1 MTLTPAGPNACPF
14 VALAEDRD
22 SRSSQPDQ
30 AHRCY
35 AEDRPEPRSLAHQRT
50 YCLTR
55 EYSVC
60 PIFLDWAGRLA
71 AHRVG
76 PVQHPFAAGMDDT
89 DGVGY
94 EQAPDR
100 YGRGRDAGP
109 ADGLWAASV
118 EGIDAG
124 SRASAGVG
132 AGRAAGLAGLGR
144 PEFVRELAAP
154 ERAGLGSRG
163 LIAPGEVEEIDERG
177 RLLGRERAAVGPGD
191 EGRSA
196 VSLPLLS
203 QVQRDAL
210 GSRARAFGERARIFG
225 DRARNFGGRE
235 VAPTWIPRHA
245 SEDYPDLR
253 VPRGL
258 PSISPMLL
266 AVIAL
271 LVAAAAILIVPGL
284 LGDNGAQPTQ
294 APGGAASSASP
305 SPSGSASAQPT
316 PDSGRLPA
324 RNYRVK
330 RGDTLASIARKFGIT
345 QRRLLRANPAITDPD
360 QIKVGDRIRIPARPA
375 PTATPTATPAP

>member
-76 PVQHPFAAGMDDT
+76 PVQHPFAAGLDDRAG
-89 DGVGY
+89 DGY
-94 EQAPDR
+94 ERPPDR
-100 YGRGRDAGP
+100 YGRGGDSGLP
-109 ADGLWAASV
+109 SEGLWAASA
-118 EGIDAG
+118 EGMAAG

-144 PEFVRELAAP
+144 PEFGRDLEAGQ
-154 ERAGLGSRG
+154 RAGLGSRG
-163 LIAPGEVEEIDERG
+163 LIAPDELEEIDETG
-177 RLLGRERAAVGPGD
+177 RLLDRERSAVGPGG
-191 EGRSA
+191 GRAA

-271 LVAAAAILIVPGL
+271 MVAAAAILIVPGL
-284 LGDNGAQPTQ
+284 LGGDGAQPSQ
-294 APGGAASSASP
+294 APGAASSASP
-305 SPSGSASAQPT
+305 SPSSSLSAQPT
-316 PDSGRLPA
+316 PGSGRLPA
-324 RNYRVK
+324 RNYTVK
-330 RGDTLASIARKFGIT
+330 PGETLASIARKFGIT
-345 QRRLLRANPAITDPD
+345 QRRLLRANPKITNPD
-360 QIKVGDRIRIPARPA
+360 RIRVGDRIRIPSRRA
-375 PTATPTATPAP
+375 PTATPAP

>member
-22 SRSSQPDQ
+22 SRASQPDQ

-60 PIFLDWAGRLA
+60 PIFLDWASRLA

-76 PVQHPFAAGMDDT
+76 PVQHPFAASLDDR
-89 DGVGY
+89 DGDGH
-94 EQAPDR
+94 ERPPDR
-100 YGRGRDAGP
+100 YGRGAEPGL
-109 ADGLWAASV
+109 ASDGIWAA
-118 EGIDAG
+118 EGRAAG
-124 SRASAGVG
+124 TRAGAGVG

-144 PEFVRELAAP
+144 PEFGRDLDTH

-163 LIAPGEVEEIDERG
+163 LIAPDELEEIDESG
-177 RLLGRERAAVGPGD
+177 RLLDRERAAVGPGE
-191 EGRSA
+191 EGRAA

-235 VAPTWIPRHA
+235 VPPSWIPRHA
-245 SEDYPDLR
+245 SEDYPDIR

-284 LGDNGAQPTQ
+284 LGDNGEQPSQ

-305 SPSGSASAQPT
+305 SPSGSVSAQPS
-316 PDSGRLPA
+316 PASGRLPA

-330 RGDTLASIARKFGIT
+330 RGDTLASIARRFGIS
-345 QRRLLRANPAITDPD
+345 QRRLLRANPKITDPD

-375 PTATPTATPAP
+375 PTATPVP

>member
-22 SRSSQPDQ
+22 TRSSQPDQ

-76 PVQHPFAAGMDDT
+76 PVQHPFAAGPDER
-89 DGVGY
+89 DGDGY
-94 EQAPDR
+94 ERAPDR
-100 YGRGRDAGP
+100 YGRGSDSGLP
-109 ADGLWAASV
+109 SDGLWAASA
-118 EGIDAG
+118 EGMAAG

-132 AGRAAGLAGLGR
+132 AGRAAALAGLGR
-144 PEFVRELAAP
+144 PDFGRDVEAP
-154 ERAGLGSRG
+154 ERASLGSRG
-163 LIAPGEVEEIDERG
+163 LIAPDEVEEIDEAG
-177 RLLGRERAAVGPGD
+177 RLLDRQRAAVGPG
-191 EGRSA
+191 EGRAA

-235 VAPTWIPRHA
+235 VAPSWVPRHA

-258 PSISPMLL
+258 PSVSPMLL
-266 AVIAL
+266 AVVAL

-284 LGDNGAQPTQ
+284 LGDGGAQPSQ
-294 APGGAASSASP
+294 PPAGAASSASP
-305 SPSGSASAQPT
+305 SPSSSASPQPT
-316 PDSGRLPA
+316 QAADRLPA

-330 RGDTLASIARKFGIT
+330 PGDTLASIAKKFGIT
-345 QRRLLRANPAITDPD
+345 QRRLLRANPKITDPD
-360 QIKVGDRIRIPARPA
+360 RIKVGDRIRIPARRA
-375 PTATPTATPAP
+375 SATPTATPVP

>member
-1 MTLTPAGPNACPF
+1 MKLTPAGPNACPF

-22 SRSSQPDQ
+22 TRSSQPDQ

-76 PVQHPFAAGMDDT
+76 PVQHPFGAGLDDR
-89 DGVGY
+89 DGDGY
-94 EQAPDR
+94 ERAPDR
-100 YGRGRDAGP
+100 YRSGDSGFP
-109 ADGLWAASV
+109 SDGLWAASA
-118 EGIDAG
+118 EGMAAG

-132 AGRAAGLAGLGR
+132 AGRAAALAGLGR
-144 PEFVRELAAP
+144 PEFGRDLEAP
-154 ERAGLGSRG
+154 ERAGLGSSG
-163 LIAPGEVEEIDERG
+163 LIAPDELEEIDETG
-177 RLLGRERAAVGPGD
+177 RLLDRERSAVGPGE
-191 EGRSA
+191 EGRAA

-284 LGDNGAQPTQ
+284 LGDNGAQPSQ
-294 APGGAASSASP
+294 PPGGAASSSP
-305 SPSGSASAQPT
+305 SPSSSVAPQPT
-316 PDSGRLPA
+316 QVSGRLPA
-324 RNYRVK
+324 RSYRVK

-345 QRRLLRANPAITDPD
+345 QRRLLRANPTITDPD
-360 QIKVGDRIRIPARPA
+360 RIKVGDRIRIPARRA
-375 PTATPTATPAP
+375 SATPTATPIP